1 MRAPVEQDMQQHAQ
15 DILDRALE
23 ELGDPGV
30 PVEGKVLR
38 GGASTVLINRSREA
52 DLLVVGT
59 RGRGRAK
66 EALLGSV
73 SHACTHHTH
82 APVAIVRS

>member
-1 MRAPVEQDMQQHAQ
+1 
-15 DILDRALE
+15 LDKAVAD
-23 ELGDPGV
+23 LGDAGV
-30 PVEGKVLR
+30 WVEANVLR
-38 GGASTVLINRSREA
+38 GAASTVLINRSCDA

-59 RGRGRAK
+59 RGLNRAK

-82 APVAIVRS
+82 APIAVIRS

>member
-1 MRAPVEQDMQQHAQ
+1 
-15 DILDRALE
+15 
-23 ELGDPGV
+23 
-30 PVEGKVLR
+30 VL
-38 GGASTVLINRSREA
+38 VNCSREA

-82 APVAIVRS
+82 APLAIVRS